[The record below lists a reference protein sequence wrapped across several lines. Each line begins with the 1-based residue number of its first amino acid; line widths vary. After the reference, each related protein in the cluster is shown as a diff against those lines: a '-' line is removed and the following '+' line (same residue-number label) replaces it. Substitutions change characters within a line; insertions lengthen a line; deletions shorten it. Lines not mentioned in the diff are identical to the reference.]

1 MKISTRQSEMPIQN
15 LGKEGARD
23 EDFGKGKTQLGLSR
37 SSERRVRIMDN
48 TF

>member
-15 LGKEGARD
+15 LGKEGAGD
-23 EDFGKGKTQLGLSR
+23 EDFGHGNTQLGLSR
-37 SSERRVRIMDN
+37 SSERRVRIVDN